1 MLKVVKVRL
10 YPDDQQQQLL
20 AQAFGNCRWLWN
32 YFLNLINQTYQE
44 TGKGLSGYEVKKIIP
59 QLEKEH
65 EWLSLTYYQCLQ
77 QICLNLG
84 VAFNNFFE
92 KRAKYPR
99 FKSKHGKQSIQYLQ
113 NAKIADNQLIL
124 PKIGKVSAVIHREIE
139 RKIKTVTI
147 TKNCSEQYFAAI
159 LFEDSKEKPELI
171 TEGKA
176 IGIDLGL
183 THFAV
188 TSDGSKFDNPQI
200 LNKHEQNLKFKQQ
213 QLSRKQKG
221 SNNRN
226 KSRKRVARVHRKITN
241 CREDFLHKLSRR
253 IVNENQVIV
262 VENLNVKGMMQNH
275 CLAKSIQ
282 QVGWGMFCTMLKYKA
297 ENEGKIYQEVDR
309 FFPSSK
315 TCHVCLNQV
324 GKLPLDIRYWTCE
337 KCHTKHDRDTN
348 AAINLRDEGL
358 RILRLRSVQ
367 VFNLS
372 AAEGLTSGTGD
383 KAMKCGLGGFPHE
396 QLHQEACRPEVS
408 RNNRGRKKST
418 TALSVGQEAD
428 TVPSGQCG

>member
-10 YPDDQQQQLL
+10 YPDIQQQQLL
-20 AQAFGNCRWLWN
+20 AQAFGSCRWLWN
-32 YFLNLINQTYQE
+32 YCLNLMNQTYKE

-59 QLEKEH
+59 ELKKEY
-65 EWLSLTYYQCLQ
+65 EWLSQTYSQCLQ
-77 QICLNLG
+77 QVCLNLG

-92 KRAKYPR
+92 KRAQYPS
-99 FKSKHGKQSIQYLQ
+99 FKSKHRKQSIQYPQ
-113 NAKIADNQLIL
+113 NIKVNETTLTV
-124 PKIGKVSAVIHREIE
+124 PKIGNIKAIIHRPIE
-139 RKIKTVTI
+139 GKIKTVTI
-147 TKNCSEQYFAAI
+147 SKNCSNQYFAAI
-159 LFEDSKEKPELI
+159 LFDDGKDKLEQKI
-171 TEGKA
+171 EGSA
-176 IGIDLGL
+176 IGVDVGL

-188 TSDGSKFDNPQI
+188 TSNGSKFDNPRF
-200 LNKHEQNLKFKQQ
+200 LTKHEKNLKQKQQ

-226 KSRKRVARVHRKITN
+226 KARIKVARVHRKITN

-262 VENLNVKGMMQNH
+262 TENLNIKGMIKNP
-275 CLAKSIQ
+275 CLAKAIA

-297 ENEGKIYQEVDR
+297 ENEGKTYQEVDR

-324 GKLPLDIRYWTCE
+324 GANGHSPLPLDIRHWTCE
-337 KCHTKHDRDTN
+337 KCHTKHDRDIN
-348 AAINLRDEGL
+348 AAINIRDEGL

-383 KAMKCGLGGFPHE
+383 KA
-396 QLHQEACRPEVS
+396 CRPDVS
-408 RNNRGRKKST
+408 RSNRGRKKST
-418 TALSVGQEAD
+418 TELSVGQEAYC
-428 TVPSGQCG
+428 VREASL